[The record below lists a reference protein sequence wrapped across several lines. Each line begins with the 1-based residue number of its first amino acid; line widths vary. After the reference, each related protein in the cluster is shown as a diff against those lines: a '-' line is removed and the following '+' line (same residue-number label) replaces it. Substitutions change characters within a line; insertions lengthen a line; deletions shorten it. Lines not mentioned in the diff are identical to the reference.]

1 MPEVGQQAPD
11 FVLPS
16 TQGQLRLSEVYK
28 ARQVILAFYTE
39 DATPSCTQELNSF
52 KKEYET
58 IQQLGAEVIAV
69 SVDTLDSHNSF
80 CKEVGGYPF
89 PLVSDTEGAVSANF
103 GVLSEDGKRSNRAVY
118 VIDQQGL
125 IVHAIPWY
133 QPNNPMQLLEVF
145 KALGLEI

>member
-16 TQGQLRLSEVYK
+16 TQGQLRLSQVYK

-52 KKEYET
+52 KEEYET

-69 SVDTLDSHNSF
+69 SVDTLDSHQSF

-89 PLVSDTEGAVSANF
+89 PLASDTKGAVSADF

-145 KALGLEI
+145 KALGLEV